1 MNISMVTKI
10 KMLKKKKKKLSTQK
24 ADKEVTLPKYIIG
37 ISLSR
42 YRMWL

>member
-10 KMLKKKKKKLSTQK
+10 KMLKKKKKSTQK

-37 ISLSR
+37 ILLSC